1 MAQQPK
7 DEALI
12 FMQCSYPDGIAIPAS
27 LASQVLERLE
37 IWRREYKDGGYVMA
51 PQSRVQEMF
60 LIPVRDVIASRMLAA
75 MQPKEEV

>member
-12 FMQCSYPDGIAIPAS
+12 FIQCSYPDGIAVPAS

-37 IWRREYKDGGYVMA
+37 IWQRVYKDGGYVMTPKTA
-51 PQSRVQEMF
+51 AREMF
-60 LIPVRDVIASRMLAA
+60 LIPVREVIASRMLAA
-75 MQPKEEV
+75 MQPKEES